1 MADNAVIMAGGA
13 GKRLWPASL
22 GSRPKQFMR
31 IEGPHS
37 LLRSTIDR
45 AFSLGLPGPVLI
57 ITHEDH
63 VQNALEEC
71 LSMGGDFR
79 RRIVIIAEPESRNT
93 APALALAAAALAL
106 EGRSREVSLVM
117 AADHIITPPDAFSA
131 CVGTASRE
139 ARAGFIV
146 PYGITPL
153 SAATGYGYIEAGNPV
168 GGGFE
173 VLSFREKPD
182 AETARSY
189 LASGRYFWNSGMFT
203 YSGDLFA
210 DELTRHAPQAAAA
223 FDNPDKAWFNLHR
236 ESDIAV
242 FEPSP
247 ELRRRYKA
255 CPAISVDYAVMEK
268 TDRIRMVKADFEW
281 NDVGSWDVI
290 AEVGV
295 PTEPPVYQE
304 ESSGNY
310 VYADCPVALC
320 GVKDLIVAAA
330 NGRVMVCRKGMSQL
344 VKNVA
349 EKDITSS

>member
-63 VQNALEEC
+63 VQSALEEC
-71 LSMGGDFR
+71 LSMEGDFR

-117 AADHIITPPDAFSA
+117 AADHIITPLDAFSA

-189 LASGRYFWNSGMFT
+189 LVSGRYFWNSGMFT

-295 PTEPPVYQE
+295 PTDPPVYQE

-320 GVKDLIVAAA
+320 GVKDLIVAVA

-344 VKNVA
+344 VKNAA